1 MELLAPAGNREA
13 LYAAIENGA
22 DAVYL
27 GGKSFSARQSAEN
40 FSDEEIVRAL
50 EYAHLKQGK
59 IYVTINTLID
69 QEEFRAALDY
79 AWNLYSMGV
88 DALIVQDLGFMQAL
102 RQLLPGLRLH
112 ASTQMTVHNTEGM
125 QFVEGQGIKRA
136 VLARELSLQ
145 EIKEIKERARELE
158 IEVFVHGALCFSY
171 SGQCLFSSMVGGR
184 SGNRGRCAQPCR
196 MPYELYSLDSG
207 KAFHTADAGPY
218 ILSPSDLCLIDYL
231 PELQS
236 IGVNSLKIEG
246 RMKRPEYVAVVTRAY
261 REVLDLS
268 SEKDSY
274 RPGPAVRE
282 RLLKIFNRSFSSGYF
297 IFEPNKFLSS
307 KRPNNRGVYVGRV
320 IAQDKNLLTSVK
332 LSDRITLGDGLEY
345 WVKHGKN
352 PSHTVKT
359 MKVGGVSVTSAQAGE
374 IAEFKLE
381 QRVYPHDRVFKT
393 HDEEIIAQAQKSLE
407 RAESEKIRVDVRA
420 VLKAGEPLKLIMRD
434 EKGQEIIEYSQSP
447 ALQAKNQ
454 PLDEALLKS
463 KIDRLGNTPFYL
475 GSFELQADADLIVP
489 FSEINETRR
498 LAVESLKTLTLNL
511 NRPSRQEMGTFSQGR
526 GQFLA
531 LEPGLKAYPKPQLSI
546 AVSGLDQA
554 YAAAKNGADTVYL
567 DLAGIGPQPRF
578 TISGLRKIK
587 EYAQSYNCQLVPAL
601 PKILKT
607 GEFQEFMELKA
618 AGFKEILAGNPGSMH
633 WAWNHEL
640 KVRADYSMNIFN
652 PYTLRFLK
660 QLGVEKACI
669 SPELN
674 YNRLKA
680 MPDLSGAE
688 VIVHGE
694 VILMTSQYC
703 ILPGL
708 LSPGTGG
715 GCPGLCHQNRYSIK
729 DQRGYIFPI
738 ATDRYCRFYVFNSR
752 TLCMIDD
759 LDKVLDLR
767 VGGIRIEA
775 RRSGEEE
782 VIKLIKLYRQALED
796 VVDSNYKQLHS
807 YREELEQNAPSPFT
821 RGHYYRGVI

>member
-13 LYAAIENGA
+13 LHAAIENGA

-27 GGKSFSARQSAEN
+27 GGKSFSARQSAAN

-50 EYAHLKQGK
+50 EYAHLKQRK
-59 IYVTINTLID
+59 IYVTLNTLID
-69 QEEFRAALDY
+69 QEEFRVALDY
-79 AWNLYSMGV
+79 AWSLYNIGI
-88 DALIVQDLGFMQAL
+88 DALIVQDLGLMKAL

-112 ASTQMTVHNTEGM
+112 ASTQMTVHNLEGIKFLE
-125 QFVEGQGIKRA
+125 QQGIKRV
-136 VLARELSLQ
+136 VLAREMSLQ
-145 EIKEIKERARELE
+145 EIQEIKGAAKDLE
-158 IEVFVHGALCFSY
+158 IEVFVHGALCLSY

-196 MPYELYSLDSG
+196 MPYELHSLDSG
-207 KAFHTADAGPY
+207 KAFHTPDAGPY

-261 REVLDLS
+261 REVLDLTR
-268 SEKDSY
+268 EKDSF

-297 IFEPNKFLSS
+297 VFDRNKFLSS
-307 KRPNNRGVYVGRV
+307 KRPNNRGVYAGRV
-320 IAQDKNLLTSVK
+320 TAQDQNLITSVK
-332 LSDRITLGDGLEY
+332 LSDRIALGDGLEF

-352 PSHTVKT
+352 PSCTVKN
-359 MKVGGVSVTSAQAGE
+359 MMVGGVPVTFAQAGE
-374 IAEFKLE
+374 MVELKLD

-393 HDEEIIAQAQKSLE
+393 HDEEIIAEAQSTMG
-407 RAESEKIRVDVRA
+407 RAESNKIRVDVKA
-420 VLKAGEPLKLIMRD
+420 VLKAGKPLKLIMRD
-434 EKGQEIIEYSQSP
+434 EKGQEVIEYGQSP
-447 ALQAKNQ
+447 AQPAKNQ
-454 PLDEALLKS
+454 PLDEGLLKD

-498 LAVESLKTLTLNL
+498 LAVESLKTISLNL
-511 NRPSRQEMGTFSQGR
+511 NRPSGEEADSFRQGR
-526 GQFLA
+526 GRLLA
-531 LEPGLKAYPKPQLSI
+531 LGPGVKNHAKPQLSI
-546 AVSGLDQA
+546 ALSGLDQA
-554 YAAAKNGADTVYL
+554 YAAAKNGADIIYL
-567 DLAGIGPQPRF
+567 DLAGIGPQPRI
-578 TISGLRKIK
+578 TTQGLKQIK
-587 EYAQSYNCQLVPAL
+587 EYAQSYGCQLIPAL
-601 PKILKT
+601 PRIQKTSEFQDFKELKT
-607 GEFQEFMELKA
+607 
-618 AGFKEILAGNPGSMH
+618 AGFEEILAGNLGSMY

-652 PYTLRFLK
+652 PYTLGFL
-660 QLGVEKACI
+660 QELGVEKACI

-688 VIVHGE
+688 LIVHGE

-703 ILPGL
+703 VLQGL
-708 LSPGTGG
+708 LSSGLG
-715 GCPGLCHQNRYSIK
+715 GCTGLCHQDRYAIK

-759 LDKVLDLR
+759 LDKIMSLGA
-767 VGGIRIEA
+767 GGIRIEA
-775 RRSGEEE
+775 RRSREEE
-782 VIKLIKLYRQALED
+782 VVQVITLYRQALED
-796 VVDSNYKQLHS
+796 LVSNSNKQLHA
-807 YREELEQNAPSPFT
+807 YREELERSASSPFT